1 MRTAAVAAL
10 VCVSAYAVHMPDLER
25 ARNRQDRVA
34 LQRIIADATSAAGKQ
49 PRNAAA
55 QYDLALAQSYLAEV
69 ASELRDRDQATS
81 AAEAGIRAAER
92 AVELDGNRAEYHR
105 VLGTLCGQAVTG
117 NVLAGLRYG
126 RCALDSLNKAI
137 SLDGNNGM
145 AWLSRGVGY
154 YYLPSTFGGGVSPA
168 LNDIRKAIQLNPK
181 NADAWLWLGIAL
193 RKANRNGEARQ
204 AITKAVQLNPAR
216 VWAKQQLDK
225 TPIR

>member
-1 MRTAAVAAL
+1 MCLAAHAINVQE
-10 VCVSAYAVHMPDLER
+10 LER

-34 LQRIIADATSAAGKQ
+34 LQRIIADATAAAGKQ
-49 PRNAAA
+49 PRNPAA

-81 AAEAGIRAAER
+81 AAEAGIRAAEK
-92 AVELDGNRAEYHR
+92 AVEIDGGRAEYYR

-137 SLDGNNGM
+137 SLDQKNAL

-154 YYLPSTFGGGVSPA
+154 YYLPATFGGGVTPA
-168 LNDIRKAIQLNPK
+168 LNDIRKAIQLNPRH
-181 NADAWLWLGIAL
+181 ADSWLWLGIAL

-204 AITKAVQLNPAR
+204 AIAKAVQLNPER

-225 TPIR
+225 TPVR